1 MKKGGNTMQKP
12 LKTLPILALGLLL
25 TGSLARAQFGS
36 PTGITTVTV
45 TIGPMAGLNIT
56 NSSTPLTLSGSN
68 FTGSTGLTY
77 FVRTTTTGGGGS
89 VTLKVTSDFACGGG
103 PCVGTPPSSGD
114 ALTYTCS
121 VNSPGSPCSGTQTAS
136 TTATTNVATFATN
149 VHTSAAGSTASVAWT
164 LTNDPTYK
172 TGTYNATV
180 TFTIS
185 AS

>member
-1 MKKGGNTMQKP
+1 MKNP
-12 LKTLPILALGLLL
+12 LKSIPLLILGLIL
-25 TGSLARAQFGS
+25 TASLSFAQSASSAAAFTS
-36 PTGITTVTV
+36 STGTTTVTV
-45 TIGPMAGLNIT
+45 TIGPQAGLKIT
-56 NSSTPLTLSGSN
+56 TGSTPLTLTGSN
-68 FTGSTGLTY
+68 FTGSTALTY

-89 VTLKVTSDFACGGG
+89 ITLEVTSDFACGGG
-103 PCVGTPPSSGD
+103 PCVATPPNTGD
-114 ALTYTCS
+114 ALTYTCT
-121 VNSPGSPCSGTQTAS
+121 VAGPGTPCTGTQTAS

-149 VHTSAAGSTASVAWT
+149 VHTGPGGSTASINWT